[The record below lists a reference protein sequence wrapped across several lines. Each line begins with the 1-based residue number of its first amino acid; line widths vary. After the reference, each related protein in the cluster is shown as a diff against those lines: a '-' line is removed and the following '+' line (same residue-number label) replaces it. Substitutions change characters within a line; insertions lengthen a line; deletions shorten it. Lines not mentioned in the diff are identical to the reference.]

1 MKWSECSHF
10 RPRVCNR
17 QQTKTPQ
24 HPLDFHHLSL
34 ILHNRFVP
42 ETTVYFKSNVF
53 RLKNKRFGKRQLFLL
68 RKESLIFL
76 TWGFIHVYIFF
87 LKIFSFLFLMGL
99 TNVFSFSIYVS
110 NIYYLTNK
118 NLFNKSQ
125 LFVKET
131 NIQGR
136 TRWAWFVSFHKSTTR
151 TCRLHLVPANL
162 GVIGLTAK
170 SLM

>member
-10 RPRVCNR
+10 RPRVCNW

-53 RLKNKRFGKRQLFLL
+53 RLKNKRFGKRQLFLPP
-68 RKESLIFL
+68 KESDFFNLRFYSCI
-76 TWGFIHVYIFF
+76 YIFF
-87 LKIFSFLFLMGL
+87 KIFSFLFLMGL
-99 TNVFSFSIYVS
+99 TNVFTFSIYVS

>member
-42 ETTVYFKSNVF
+42 ET
-53 RLKNKRFGKRQLFLL
+53 KRFGKRQLFLPP
-68 RKESLIFL
+68 RESLIFL

-99 TNVFSFSIYVS
+99 TNVFTFSIYVS

>member
-53 RLKNKRFGKRQLFLL
+53 RLKNKRFGKRQLFLPP
-68 RKESLIFL
+68 RESLIFL
-76 TWGFIHVYIFF
+76 TWGFIHVYIYIF
-87 LKIFSFLFLMGL
+87 KIFSFLFLMGL
-99 TNVFSFSIYVS
+99 TNVFTFSIYVS

>member
-10 RPRVCNR
+10 RPRVCYR

-42 ETTVYFKSNVF
+42 ETTVYFKKQCLPAKVQEIWKASTISSSEGVF
-53 RLKNKRFGKRQLFLL
+53 DFFNLRFY
-68 RKESLIFL
+68 SCI
-76 TWGFIHVYIFF
+76 YIFF
-87 LKIFSFLFLMGL
+87 LIFSFLFLMGL
-99 TNVFSFSIYVS
+99 TNVFTFSIYVS

-136 TRWAWFVSFHKSTTR
+136 TR
-151 TCRLHLVPANL
+151 
-162 GVIGLTAK
+162 
-170 SLM
+170 